1 MGDLNPNTKKFY
13 IAIACSILGLFL
25 LLIVPCIVAMGVARY
40 REKRQE
46 RRDALARELE
56 EGQSDDTAAPVTE
69 HPILGYR
76 KQGTG
81 PDNAPLYQEA
91 TLLHHADGHVEVRK
105 PEPTKGKGIASPQAR
120 PVGRFQEDLPE
131 ASEQQLQSKQDDAVA
146 ESQGSQDTIVPKKKR
161 LDLDE

>member
-1 MGDLNPNTKKFY
+1 MSDINPNTKKIY

-25 LLIVPCIVAMGVARY
+25 LLIVPCVVAMCVVRY

-56 EGQSDDTAAPVTE
+56 EGQGDDAAAP
-69 HPILGYR
+69 
-76 KQGTG
+76 KQGTD
-81 PDNAPLYQEA
+81 PDNTPLYQEA
-91 TLLHHADGHVEVRK
+91 TLHHHADGHIEVRK

-120 PVGRFQEDLPE
+120 PVGRFQKDLPE
-131 ASEQQLQSKQDDAVA
+131 ASEQQLQTKQDDAVA

-161 LDLDE
+161 FDLDE

>member
-56 EGQSDDTAAPVTE
+56 EGQSDDTAAP
-69 HPILGYR
+69 

-120 PVGRFQEDLPE
+120 PIGRFQEDLPE